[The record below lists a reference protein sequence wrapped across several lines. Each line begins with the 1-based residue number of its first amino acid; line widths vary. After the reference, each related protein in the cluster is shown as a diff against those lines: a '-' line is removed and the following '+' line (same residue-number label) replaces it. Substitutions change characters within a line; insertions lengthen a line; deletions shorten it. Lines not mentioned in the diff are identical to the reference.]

1 MSSQVNPE
9 PGLREDLTVRAVT
22 MDDLEEVVDLL
33 NAYWEPLLGMRKIT
47 VDDARSQLTM
57 PGFDMA
63 ASTRVVEAAD
73 RKLVG
78 CITVSDLGSPP
89 VHPSVLGCVHPAFER
104 QGIGT
109 FLLTWAEQR
118 ARQAIDRVPDGARV
132 AMHLQ
137 TSVAHEPTKR
147 LFERLGM
154 KAIRYAWFMAI
165 ELEETPPEPIWPE
178 NIVVRTYQDHS
189 DLRAIYRAVDDAFRD
204 QWGYV
209 QRPEDE
215 GIARFRHRIETDK
228 DFDPSLWFLAMDG
241 SEIAA
246 AALCDP
252 RTGEDAEM
260 GWVNILGVRR
270 PWRRKGLALAL
281 LHHLFGEFSR
291 RGKARVGLG
300 VDAESLTG
308 ATRLYEKAGMQVVR
322 QLVTYEKELRP
333 GKELGTQSV
342 EG

>member
-1 MSSQVNPE
+1 MPAQLNPG
-9 PGLREDLTVRAVT
+9 PALNKDLTVRAAQ
-22 MDDLEEVVDLL
+22 MDDLQEVVDLL
-33 NAYWEPLLGMRKIT
+33 NAYWEPLLGMRKVTEDQI
-47 VDDARSQLTM
+47 RSQVTM
-57 PGFDMA
+57 PGFDME
-63 ASTRVVEAAD
+63 ASTRIVESPEGQP
-73 RKLVG
+73 VG
-78 CITVSDLGSPP
+78 CITVWDLSSPP

-132 AMHLQ
+132 AMQLQ
-137 TSVAHEPTKR
+137 TSVTHEPTKR

-154 KAIRYAWFMAI
+154 AAIRYAWFMVTD
-165 ELEETPPEPIWPE
+165 LDETPPEPIWPE

-241 SEIAA
+241 GEIAA
-246 AALCDP
+246 VALCDP
-252 RTGEDAEM
+252 KTGDDSEM

-281 LHHLFGEFSR
+281 LHHSFGEFSR

-308 ATRLYEKAGMQVVR
+308 ATRLYKKAGMQVVR

-342 EG
+342 ES